1 MVYPEV
7 IHGMFV
13 DLRSITL
20 DDAEFSYNIRAD
32 KRNRDTVGQLAPS
45 LEAQKDFIRWQ
56 MQEPNDYYFVVLN
69 KKGERIGLVGIYNI
83 HGEIGEYGREV
94 NVGEPAEI
102 MEVGIVMANFCTNIL
117 HLDKICFII
126 YANNIRNINNAKKR
140 GGIFI
145 KTVERGG
152 QKALYF
158 EQDLGVETESGKKVR
173 LTLERL
179 NRKQNGKLNNFKTGD
194 TNGY

>member
-32 KRNRDTVGQLAPS
+32 KRNRETVGQLAPS
-45 LEAQKDFIRWQ
+45 LEAQKDYIRWQ
-56 MQEPNDYYFVVLN
+56 MREPNDYYFVVLN
-69 KKGERIGLVGIYNI
+69 KKGDRIGLVGIYDI
-83 HGEIGEYGREV
+83 HGNIGEFGREV

-102 MEVGIVMANFCTNIL
+102 MEVGVVMSDFCMNVL
-117 HLDKICFII
+117 HLERICFVI
-126 YANNIRNINNAKKR
+126 YANNVRNINNAKKR
-140 GGIFI
+140 GGVFV
-145 KTVERGG
+145 KTIERGG

-158 EQDLGVETESGKKVR
+158 EQDLGVETESGRKVR
-173 LTLERL
+173 LALERL
-179 NRKQNGKLNNFKTGD
+179 YRKQKEKLDNPKLGD
-194 TNGY
+194 